1 LKDIQVWKKRKTL
14 QKLLERS
21 DWLAA
26 RFENLRFFFPVFS
39 SFLFLF
45 FFFLPFLG
53 ECFGI

>member
-26 RFENLRFFFPVFS
+26 RFENLRFFFS
-39 SFLFLF
+39 SFF